1 MARLSFSF
9 IGKPKKVD
17 TGLRG
22 TFGGRLY
29 VDKKVFYKRK
39 DIQGIIDSI
48 RDSDTI
54 KSEISQSK
62 ARAV

>member
-1 MARLSFSF
+1 MSRFSFSF
-9 IGKPKKVD
+9 VGKPKKVD

-39 DIQGIIDSI
+39 DIQGIIDGI
-48 RDSDTI
+48 RKSETI
-54 KSEISQSK
+54 KDEISQSK
-62 ARAV
+62 TSAV